1 MGKPFTIQIEDEEK
15 IEELKIKMGAKTKI
29 EVVRKAL
36 EVLEVELQRKQKVQ
50 RWMRAAKI
58 VADSDLEIMQEF
70 QTKDRFKN
78 LP

>member
-15 IEELKIKMGAKTKI
+15 IEALKTKLGAKTKT

-36 EVLEVELQRKQKVQ
+36 EVLEADLQRKQKIQ

-58 VADSDLEIMQEF
+58 VADSDSEIMQEF
-70 QTKDRFKN
+70 QIKDRFKN

>member
-15 IEELKIKMGAKTKI
+15 IEALKTKMGAKTKT

-36 EVLEVELQRKQKVQ
+36 EVLEADLQRKQKIQ

-58 VADSDLEIMQEF
+58 VADSDSEIMQEF
-70 QTKDRFKN
+70 QIKDRFKN